1 MTIEQVYF
9 YLDNTPG
16 QLVEA
21 LRLFAREGIDMRAYS
36 VAEND
41 EYGVFRMLVREPDA
55 AVAALR
61 RGGIDAAKN
70 RVLGIVV
77 PDETGSTVEAFRILA
92 DAGINVRYSYAFA
105 MAQLKQAFIVLRV
118 NDNER
123 AARLLGEAGVR
134 LAEQGELF

>member
-1 MTIEQVYF
+1 VTIDQVYF
-9 YLDNTPG
+9 YLDNSPG
-16 QLVEA
+16 ELVEV

-36 VAEND
+36 VAENN
-41 EYGVFRMLVREPDA
+41 EYGVFRMIVRDPGA

-61 RGGIDAAKN
+61 REGVDAAVN
-70 RVLGIVV
+70 HVLGVIV
-77 PDETGSTVEAFRILA
+77 PDETGSTVEAFQVLA

-105 MAQLKQAFIVLRV
+105 MAQLKKAFIVLRV

-123 AARLLGEAGVR
+123 AAQVLSDAGVR

>member
-1 MTIEQVYF
+1 MTIDQVYF

-16 QLVEA
+16 ELVEV

-36 VAEND
+36 VAENN
-41 EYGVFRMLVREPDA
+41 EYGVFRMIVRDPDA

-77 PDETGSTVEAFRILA
+77 PDEPGGTVKAFEALSQ
-92 DAGINVRYSYAFA
+92 AGINVRYSYAFA
-105 MAQLKQAFIVLRV
+105 MAQLNLAFIILRV
-118 NDNER
+118 NDNAR
-123 AARLLGEAGVR
+123 AAEILADAGVR
-134 LAEQGELF
+134 LVGNDGIF